1 MDRKEQL
8 MKIFS
13 VHIRE
18 ILTALPVHIGRL
30 QEIRLRAGR
39 PLMIL
44 YDNKEYLA
52 GPEGNIVTESSAA
65 YHVSA
70 QEIQETMTY
79 LSHYSIYAYEE
90 EIRQGFLTIQ
100 GGHRVGIAG
109 KVLSDGNGIRSIRP
123 ITFLN
128 VRLAHEVRGCADE
141 LMPWLYEEGRPC
153 STLILS
159 PPGCGKTTMLRDV
172 IRQFSNGCGQESGR
186 RVGVVDERSE
196 IAACYRG
203 IPQNDMGIRTDVLD
217 GCAKHMG
224 MQMMLRSM
232 TPEILAV
239 DEIGSRTDKE
249 AIDAV
254 MNCGCCLLATAHGA
268 SMEKMQM
275 RPALRQMAEEKIFM
289 LYSAERIQ
297 SAKWRLFLMQTW
309 IFFIK
314 IIGAICV
321 MTGCGGAGLAMGVS
335 WKRRYVQLGQ
345 MQRSLRMLHGE
356 IRYTGAE
363 LPEAIDQIAL
373 RQEKPFSDFYHGL
386 SEQMRRMNGQS
397 LKTLWQTEIEKC
409 LNNTYLTKED
419 KQIFLES
426 GSQLGYLDRQMQLS
440 SLEACMA
447 QIEDNQNM
455 IRKNMKE
462 KQKLSVALGLLSGF
476 FIIILLI

>member
-52 GPEGNIVTESSAA
+52 GPEGNIVTESSEA

-70 QEIQETMTY
+70 QEIQEAMTY

-141 LMPWLYEEGRPC
+141 LMPWLYEGQTLQYINPC
-153 STLILS
+153 RRR
-159 PPGCGKTTMLRDV
+159 GAETTMLRDV
-172 IRQFSNGCGQESGR
+172 IRQFSNGCGQEAGR

-275 RPALRQMAEEKIFM
+275 RPALRQMAEEKIFERYVILSRKNTVGKVEAILNADM
-289 LYSAERIQ
+289 DFLYQ
-297 SAKWRLFLMQTW
+297 NHQDL
-309 IFFIK
+309 
-314 IIGAICV
+314 CV

-356 IRYTGAE
+356 IQVYRGRT
-363 LPEAIDQIAL
+363 
-373 RQEKPFSDFYHGL
+373 
-386 SEQMRRMNGQS
+386 
-397 LKTLWQTEIEKC
+397 
-409 LNNTYLTKED
+409 
-419 KQIFLES
+419 S
-426 GSQLGYLDRQMQLS
+426 GSHRSDSPSSGKALLRFLS
-440 SLEACMA
+440 RPIRANAPNGWAIIENFMA
-447 QIEDNQNM
+447 DGN
-455 IRKNMKE
+455 
-462 KQKLSVALGLLSGF
+462 
-476 FIIILLI
+476 